1 MSTARSDSHVPT
13 QFFCNETN
21 LPPQSFTHSW
31 DPEDCHILNEQ
42 IVLFIHVFSQTT
54 NMTI

>member
-13 QFFCNETN
+13 QIFCNETN

-31 DPEDCHILNEQ
+31 DPEDCHVLNVQ
-42 IVLFIHVFSQTT
+42 IVYSFMYLVKQQI
-54 NMTI
+54 